1 MVDRT
6 VQQKYAELVLK
17 MGVNLQKNQ
26 PLFVNAPVE
35 GAEFARILASEAYAL
50 GAKEV
55 HINWED
61 DELTRLKYAY
71 ANEKV
76 LENYPE
82 WKVKMQESYAEAG
95 AAFVSIHAT
104 DPDLLN
110 EVDPSRIAKASKA
123 AGSALKT
130 FREYIMND
138 RVTWTVI
145 SIPTEAWAEKI
156 FPNKSG
162 RDAVKS
168 LWDEI
173 LKMVRVD
180 QADALQ
186 AWEKHNATLA
196 KAHQLLNEKQYE
208 ALVFRAAG
216 TDLEV
221 GLPKNHIWQ
230 GGTATSS
237 DGIVFNPNMPTEEVY
252 TAPHAYNVNGTVS
265 STKPLNYGGTII
277 DNFTLTFKDG
287 EVVDFSAEKGEAV
300 LKNLLETDAGAA
312 RLGEVA
318 LVPHES
324 PVSQSGL
331 IFFNTLFD
339 ENASCHLAF
348 GKAYPTSIEGGPD
361 MDEKELDE
369 HGINDSMVHV
379 DFMIGSAEMDIDGV
393 TADGTKEPIFRNG
406 TWAIPL
412 E

>member
-1 MVDRT
+1 MVDRA
-6 VQQKYAELVLK
+6 VQEKYAELVLK
-17 MGVNLQKNQ
+17 MGVNLQKAQ

-35 GAEFARILASEAYAL
+35 GAEFARVLAKEAYAL
-50 GAKEV
+50 GASEV

-71 ANEKV
+71 AEESV
-76 LENYPE
+76 LEHYPE
-82 WKVKMQESYAEAG
+82 WKVQLQESYAEAG

-110 EVDPSRIAKASKA
+110 EVDPSRVAKASKA
-123 AGSALKT
+123 AGLALKT

-138 RVTWTVI
+138 RVTWTVF
-145 SIPTEAWAEKI
+145 SIPTEAWARKI
-156 FPNKSG
+156 FPDKTAAE
-162 RDAVKS
+162 AVAS
-168 LWDEI
+168 LWNEI

-180 QADALQ
+180 QEDALR
-186 AWEKHNATLA
+186 AWQDHNATLER
-196 KAHQLLNEKQYE
+196 AHRFLNEKQYT
-208 ALVFRAAG
+208 ALRFTAPG
-216 TDLEV
+216 TELEV
-221 GLPKNHIWQ
+221 GLPERHIWQ

-237 DGIVFNPNMPTEEVY
+237 KGVVFNPNMPTEEVY
-252 TAPHAYNVNGTVS
+252 TAPHAYRVNGTVA

-277 DNFTLTFKDG
+277 DNFSLTFKDG
-287 EVVDFSAEKGEAV
+287 EVVDFSAEQGEAV
-300 LKNLLETDAGAA
+300 LKNLLETDDGAA

-339 ENASCHLAF
+339 ENASCHIAF

-361 MDEKELDE
+361 MDEAELDA

-393 TADGTKEPIFRNG
+393 LPDGTTEPVFRRG

>member
-1 MVDRT
+1 MVDRA
-6 VQQKYAELVLK
+6 VQEKYAELVLK
-17 MGVNLQKNQ
+17 MGVNLQIAQ

-35 GAEFARILASEAYAL
+35 GAEFARVLAKEAYAL
-50 GAKEV
+50 GASEV

-71 ANEKV
+71 AEESV
-76 LENYPE
+76 LEHYPE
-82 WKVKMQESYAEAG
+82 WKVQLQESYAEAG

-110 EVDPSRIAKASKA
+110 EVDPSRVAKASKA
-123 AGSALKT
+123 AGLALKT

-145 SIPTEAWAEKI
+145 SIPTEAWARKI
-156 FPNKSG
+156 FPDKTAAE
-162 RDAVKS
+162 AVAS
-168 LWDEI
+168 LWNEI

-180 QADALQ
+180 QEDALR
-186 AWEKHNATLA
+186 AWQDHNATLER
-196 KAHQLLNEKQYE
+196 AHRFLNEKQYT
-208 ALVFRAAG
+208 ALRFTAPG
-216 TDLEV
+216 TELEV
-221 GLPKNHIWQ
+221 GLPERHIWQ

-237 DGIVFNPNMPTEEVY
+237 KGVVFNPNMPTEEVY
-252 TAPHAYNVNGTVS
+252 TAPHAYRVNGTVA

-277 DNFTLTFKDG
+277 DNFSLTFKDG
-287 EVVDFSAEKGEAV
+287 EVVDFSAEQGEAV
-300 LKNLLETDAGAA
+300 LKNLLETDDGAA

-339 ENASCHLAF
+339 ENASCHIAF

-361 MDEKELDE
+361 MDEAELDA

-393 TADGTKEPIFRNG
+393 LPDGTTEPVFRRG

>member
-1 MVDRT
+1 MVDRA
-6 VQQKYAELVLK
+6 VQRKYAELVLK
-17 MGVNLQKNQ
+17 MGVNLQKDQ

-35 GAEFARILASEAYAL
+35 GAEFARILAKEAYAL
-50 GAKEV
+50 GAREV

-61 DELTRLKYAY
+61 DELTRLKYAH
-71 ANEKV
+71 ANEVV
-76 LENYPE
+76 LEHYPE
-82 WKVKMQESYAEAG
+82 WKVELQESYAKAG

-110 EVDPSRIAKASKA
+110 DVDPSRIAKASKA
-123 AGSALKT
+123 AGLALKT

-145 SIPTEAWAEKI
+145 SIPTEGWAQKI
-156 FPNKSG
+156 FPDKAAA
-162 RDAVKS
+162 DAVAS

-180 QADALQ
+180 QTDALQ
-186 AWEKHNATLA
+186 AWRDHNTTLE
-196 KAHQLLNEKQYE
+196 KAHQFLNEKQYE
-208 ALVFRAAG
+208 ALVFRAPG
-216 TDLEV
+216 TELEV
-221 GLPKNHIWQ
+221 GLPKHHIWQ

-237 DGIVFNPNMPTEEVY
+237 DGVVFNPNMPTEEVY
-252 TAPHAYNVNGTVS
+252 TAPHAYRVNGTVT

-277 DNFTLTFKDG
+277 DKFSLTFKDG

-348 GKAYPTSIEGGPD
+348 GKAYPTSVEGGPD
-361 MDEKELDE
+361 MDEAELDK

-393 TADGTKEPIFRNG
+393 LSDGTVEPVFRGG